1 MAENTNSIQVE
12 KWASLF
18 PQFIEQQLQ
27 DIVESQKQG
36 KPIDHDEYDY
46 LVKLQILD
54 SDDFEKILNSYGK
67 DGESVNPQNIKP
79 KDLVNIA
86 LSLGLFPM
94 IEEKAQPQFEAK
106 VEQYLNDYRVDKNS
120 HGKVNMIRQMVHD
133 ELVVRKDRQRLH
145 MLELSKEPDA
155 DKEEKRKPI
164 IDRISKLNK
173 SNFEFTK
180 YFEEERR
187 KAVEIETQLKA
198 EIEQT
203 EKTGISVNRL
213 LEKLKDDPR
222 IEKAEE
228 IQKAKSGEY
237 VRKILEGTT

>member
-1 MAENTNSIQVE
+1 
-12 KWASLF
+12 
-18 PQFIEQQLQ
+18 
-27 DIVESQKQG
+27 
-36 KPIDHDEYDY
+36 
-46 LVKLQILD
+46 LD
-54 SDDFEKILNSYGK
+54 SDDFEKILTSYGK
-67 DGESVNPQNIKP
+67 DGESVNPQTIKP

-94 IEEKAQPQFEAK
+94 AEEKVQPQFEAK

-133 ELVVRKDRQRLH
+133 ELVVKKDRQRLH
-145 MLELSKEPDA
+145 MLELSKAPDA
-155 DKEEKRKPI
+155 DKEEQRKPI
-164 IDRISKLNK
+164 IDGISKLNK

-187 KAVEIETQLKA
+187 KAIEIETLKKA
-198 EIEQT
+198 EEEQT
-203 EKTGISVNRL
+203 EKTGVSINRL

-222 IEKAEE
+222 IEKAQD

-237 VRKILEGTT
+237 VRKILKGTT